1 MFKNLRFLGR
11 AAKSLFVAALT
22 ATVGI
27 GTIAAAADLQGIND
41 PQRDAYYKA
50 FKGKKVVFVPVFMG
64 LDLTEGWSAM
74 MRNQAA
80 ALGYS
85 YEVRNANFDTSAGT
99 QIFTSLINSKDKPDV
114 IVVQNPDVTS
124 YSRLQKQA
132 EEAGIYV
139 IQLNMHSLYRSTG
152 FVGGDAVRMGELQ
165 AESIVKQCGKSTS
178 TSHKVLVLIGP
189 TTSPWSVYLQTGYKN
204 VLSKNPDIKVVN
216 VQSTGNYEA
225 DKAKEITAITL
236 QQHPDL
242 CGIMGV
248 WDVTDAGTAAAI
260 EQAGK
265 KGKVY
270 LSTSGGGLEINAC
283 KNIQA
288 GKFQHYVSYDVHRQ
302 GYAVND
308 LILAALEMKEDKVKP
323 GQAHMY
329 LYTPL
334 QELNAENIKEFPCPS
349 VEQLKNATSQF

>member
-1 MFKNLRFLGR
+1 MTRMFTNFKANLKKLFCL
-11 AAKSLFVAALT
+11 AAVAA
-22 ATVGI
+22 I
-27 GTIAAAADLQGIND
+27 GVSSVVQAAELQGIND
-41 PQRDAYYKA
+41 PQRAAYYKA
-50 FKGKKVVFVPVFMG
+50 FEGRSVVFVPVFMG

-74 MRNQAA
+74 MKNQAD
-80 ALGYS
+80 ALGYK
-85 YEVRNANFDTSAGT
+85 YQVRNANFNTSAGT
-99 QIFTSLINSKDKPDV
+99 QILTSLINSKDKPDV

-124 YSRLQKQA
+124 YSRLLKQA
-132 EEAGIYV
+132 EDAGIYV

-165 AESIVKQCGKSTS
+165 ANAIVKQCGSGTD
-178 TSHKVLVLIGP
+178 TSHEVLVLIGP

-204 VLSKNPDIKVVN
+204 ILSKHPDIKVVN

-225 DKAKEITAITL
+225 DKAQQITTITL
-236 QQHPDL
+236 QQHPNL

-265 KGKVY
+265 KGKVF

-283 KNIQA
+283 KNIAA
-288 GKFQHYVSYDVHRQ
+288 GKFQHYVSYDVQRQ
-302 GYAVND
+302 GYSVND
-308 LILAALEMKEDKVKP
+308 LIIGALQMKQEGIKP
-323 GQAHMY
+323 GAVHQY

-334 QELNAENIKEFPCPS
+334 KELNAEVIKKFPCPS
-349 VEQLKNATSQF
+349 VEELKSAATRY

>member
-1 MFKNLRFLGR
+1 MFTNFKANLKKLFCL
-11 AAKSLFVAALT
+11 AAVAA
-22 ATVGI
+22 I
-27 GTIAAAADLQGIND
+27 GVSSVVQAAELQGIND
-41 PQRDAYYKA
+41 PQRAAYYKA
-50 FKGKKVVFVPVFMG
+50 FEGRSVVFVPVFMG

-74 MRNQAA
+74 MKNQAD
-80 ALGYS
+80 ALGYK
-85 YEVRNANFDTSAGT
+85 YQVRNANFNTSAGT
-99 QIFTSLINSKDKPDV
+99 QILTSLINSKDKPDV

-124 YSRLQKQA
+124 YSRLLKQA
-132 EEAGIYV
+132 EDAGIYV

-165 AESIVKQCGKSTS
+165 ANAIVKQCGSGTD
-178 TSHKVLVLIGP
+178 TSHEVLVLIGP

-204 VLSKNPDIKVVN
+204 ILSKHPDIKVVN

-225 DKAKEITAITL
+225 DKAQQITTITL
-236 QQHPDL
+236 QQHPNL

-265 KGKVY
+265 KGKVF

-283 KNIQA
+283 KNIAA
-288 GKFQHYVSYDVHRQ
+288 GKFQHYVSYDVQRQ
-302 GYAVND
+302 GYSVND
-308 LILAALEMKEDKVKP
+308 LIIGALQMKQEGIKP
-323 GQAHMY
+323 GAVHQY

-334 QELNAENIKEFPCPS
+334 KELNAEVIKKFPCPS
-349 VEQLKNATSQF
+349 VEELKSAATRY